1 MSVIFHEYLFS
12 AYHAPVTEEREVAR
26 RGRAP
31 ALKKQHSRSPHCGAK
46 GSAVSWERCN
56 GSSVPSRAQW
66 VKAPVFAAAV
76 ALVSS
81 AALI

>member
-12 AYHAPVTEEREVAR
+12 AYYAPVTEEREVAQ

-46 GSAVSWERCN
+46 GSAVSWECWDAGSIPSPGLWVK
-56 GSSVPSRAQW
+56 GSSIGT
-66 VKAPVFAAAV
+66 AAG
-76 ALVSS
+76 
-81 AALI
+81 